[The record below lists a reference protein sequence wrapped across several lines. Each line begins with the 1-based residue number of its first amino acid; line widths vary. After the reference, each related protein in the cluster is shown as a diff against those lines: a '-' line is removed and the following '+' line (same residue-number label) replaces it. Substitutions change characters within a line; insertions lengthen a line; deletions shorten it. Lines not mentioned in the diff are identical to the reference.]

1 VPSPG
6 GSGNNNDDNDN
17 AQTGAP
23 APVDTS
29 VAQTTAAT
37 STLTASVQVV
47 TLNVRQGPGTTF
59 PVIGRLTQGST
70 VTVEGRN
77 QEGDWWLVCCIP
89 GGSTRGW
96 ISAALITPN
105 FAAEQAASLPI
116 ADAAA
121 ANTGAATGGQQGTVA
136 GVTLNVRSGPS
147 TGDVVL
153 GKLRGND
160 TVSVIGRNANGDW
173 LFVCCTGTPQVSG
186 WVSAQFITPAFAA
199 ADLPELGPDGQPA
212 GSTGVIATGPVT
224 PTETTTATATGDA
237 AAPLLSVSVAQQ
249 PPFAVQGKEIALVY
263 TVANDGATDLAE
275 VVLTSELP
283 GPLTLVGAS
292 AGSEGVVA
300 QEEGTPVVTVTWASV
315 PAGES
320 VTATVRVRV
329 AEDVPNGTTFANLAT
344 VTTGSGDTAAS
355 GITIGMPPSLLPEFW

>member
-1 VPSPG
+1 
-6 GSGNNNDDNDN
+6 
-17 AQTGAP
+17 
-23 APVDTS
+23 
-29 VAQTTAAT
+29 
-37 STLTASVQVV
+37 
-47 TLNVRQGPGTTF
+47 
-59 PVIGRLTQGST
+59 VIGRLTQGTS

-77 QEGDWWLVCCIP
+77 EAGDWWLVCCIP

-105 FAAEQAASLPI
+105 FPAEQAASLPV

-121 ANTGAATGGQQGTVA
+121 NQGAATSGQQGTVA

-147 TGDVVL
+147 TGANVL

-160 TVSVIGRNANGDW
+160 TVTVIGRNANGDW

-199 ADLPELGPDGQPA
+199 ADLLELGADGQPA
-212 GSTGVIATGPVT
+212 AGAGVIATGPVT
-224 PTETTTATATGDA
+224 PTVPTTVTTTGEFASS
-237 AAPLLSVSVAQQ
+237 PLSVAVDQQ

-263 TVANDGATDLAE
+263 TVSNGGDADLAD

-283 GPLTLVGAS
+283 GPLTLVGVS
-292 AGSEGVVA
+292 AGSDGAVTQDESA
-300 QEEGTPVVTVTWASV
+300 PLVTVTWPSV

-344 VTTGSGDTAAS
+344 VTAGNGDTATG